1 MLRRGHFD
9 TRACDRYIR
18 LLETVDLGE
27 ESVVDRRIVSVLWYM
42 PLLIEWQRDR
52 LDQDEHNALAPV
64 LDKVTSELE
73 RILGVP

>member
-1 MLRRGHFD
+1 
-9 TRACDRYIR
+9 
-18 LLETVDLGE
+18 
-27 ESVVDRRIVSVLWYM
+27 M

-64 LDKVTSELE
+64 LDKVASELE